1 MEKVEYFLYDIL
13 GLCIPGF
20 VVILTLD
27 FRIDF
32 ISTIIELL
40 VDIPKCCFAFLFG
53 AILLITCYIVGSLLK
68 IISKYLYKIMQRIF
82 DECINKFIN
91 SLKSFTYIKKEL
103 KLLLGDD
110 LYELVAKIF
119 VFKVQKLGAEF
130 KEYYNKIKEKI
141 DIKTGPKR
149 IDDNQNDFDY
159 DIYKLAQII
168 AMNNSIKTHSNLF
181 LAKYHLYKLLACWS
195 FLYIFIVIIYNY
207 NFSHPILLILGL
219 IITFIAFNEKYKLYK
234 ELNGNELIM
243 ALYFFLYKDTFQ
255 SH

>member
-27 FRIDF
+27 FRINF
-32 ISTIIELL
+32 IGAIIELL
-40 VDIPKCCFAFLFG
+40 TDIPKSCFAFLFG

-68 IISKYLYKIMQRIF
+68 IISKYFYKIIQRIF

-91 SLKSFTYIKKEL
+91 SLKSFTCIKNKL

-110 LYELVAKIF
+110 LYGLVAEIF
-119 VFKVQKLGAEF
+119 VFKAQKFGAEF
-130 KEYYNKIKEKI
+130 TEYYNKIKEKI

-149 IDDNQNDFDY
+149 IDDNQNNFDY
-159 DIYKLAQII
+159 GIYKLGQIV

-181 LAKYHLYKLLACWS
+181 LAKYYLYKLLACWS
-195 FLYIFIVIIYNY
+195 FLYIFVVIIYYY

-219 IITFIAFNEKYKLYK
+219 IIAFIVFNQKYKLYK
-234 ELNGNELIM
+234 KLNGNELIM